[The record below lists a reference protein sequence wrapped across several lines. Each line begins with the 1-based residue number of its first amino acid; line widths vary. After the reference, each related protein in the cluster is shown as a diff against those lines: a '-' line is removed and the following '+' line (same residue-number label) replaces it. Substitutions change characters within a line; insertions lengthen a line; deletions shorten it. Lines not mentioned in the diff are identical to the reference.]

1 MKETWKI
8 LNSVINRKS
17 SKPRLNTIFKLD
29 GREISNPVEM
39 TNNFC
44 VYFSNVGPSLAR
56 KFPTFSV
63 PTRSFLSGEVPNSM
77 FLEPVLENEIK
88 FITKAF
94 PSGKAAGYHDISMSV
109 IKLSI
114 DLISR
119 PLTHILNLS
128 LSKGIVPDKMK
139 IAKVIPLYKAED
151 KFIFNNH
158 RPVSFLPAFSK
169 ILEKVFYNRLL
180 KYLNKHNILCAN
192 QYAWF

>member
-1 MKETWKI
+1 M
-8 LNSVINRKS
+8 
-17 SKPRLNTIFKLD
+17 
-29 GREISNPVEM
+29 
-39 TNNFC
+39 
-44 VYFSNVGPSLAR
+44 
-56 KFPTFSV
+56 
-63 PTRSFLSGEVPNSM
+63 PNSI
-77 FLEPVLENEIK
+77 FLEPVFENEIK

-94 PSGKAAGYHDISMSV
+94 PSGKAAGYDDISMSV

-151 KFIFNNH
+151 KFIFSNYG
-158 RPVSFLPAFSK
+158 PVSILPAISK
-169 ILEKVFYNRLL
+169 NLEKVFYNRLL

-192 QYAWF
+192 HNRWLLLICMIKFLRQSIKRNSLLEFSWTYPRLLHGGPWHSV